1 MQKNLL
7 GEARFTEGQKTFLWL
22 MQLLQPAGMNLSQGN
37 SWFSH
42 AITSSMRAA
51 RRVPWS
57 SAFLT
62 FFAALFFTFNEG
74 NAASVNSRQLS
85 LIKNVVVI
93 YAENRSFDNLYG
105 HFPGADGLR
114 NVTAA
119 NAQQLDRDGSV
130 LPTLPPIWNGL
141 TATGVTPAITQA
153 MTAQLPNAPF
163 AIDDVQSFNT
173 PLTVATRDLTH
184 RFYENQ
190 MQINGGKNNQ
200 FAAWSNA
207 GALPMG
213 HYSTAAETLP
223 LWKIAQQYTL
233 ADHFF
238 MAAFGSSFLNHQ
250 WLICACTPY
259 YPKADKSPAVALISA
274 VEADGVTLA
283 QADNSPASALQGAPK
298 FVHSGNLTPD
308 FYAVNTM
315 QPPYQPSANAAA
327 PGGDKRYA
335 DASIATT
342 LPPQTSQ
349 TIGDLLSA
357 AGISWAW
364 YSSAWQ
370 AALTEPAKAIY
381 KALPYAQPNFQT
393 HHQPFN
399 YFAQFA
405 PGTAARAKHLL
416 DAGMEGKKFMQV
428 IDTGKLPQV
437 AFYKPQGNLNEHA
450 GYADVAAGDTHLLQV
465 IKHLQASPQWPNML
479 IIVTYDENGGFWDH
493 VAPPKGDRWG
503 PGMRIPAL
511 IISPFAKKGY
521 VDHTQYDTTSI
532 LRFITRRFNLPELP
546 GLKARNAALTAHGE
560 KPMSDLT
567 HALNFAK

>member
-1 MQKNLL
+1 ML
-7 GEARFTEGQKTFLWL
+7 RWL
-22 MQLLQPAGMNLSQGN
+22 SLVVAFFCISNEINAQPVSTPPLSQ
-37 SWFSH
+37 
-42 AITSSMRAA
+42 
-51 RRVPWS
+51 
-57 SAFLT
+57 
-62 FFAALFFTFNEG
+62 
-74 NAASVNSRQLS
+74 
-85 LIKNVVVI
+85 IKNVVVI

-105 HFPGADGLR
+105 NFPGANGLQ

-141 TATGVTPAITQA
+141 TAAGVTPVITQA

-163 AIDDVQSFNT
+163 AIDAAQGFNT

-213 HYSTAAETLP
+213 YYNTDATALP

-233 ADHFF
+233 ADNFF

-259 YPKADKSPAVALISA
+259 YPNADKSPAAPLISI
-274 VEADGVTLA
+274 VEADGVTLTRA
-283 QADNSPASALQGAPK
+283 ANSPASALQGAPK

-315 QPPYQPSANAAA
+315 QPPYQPSSNAAA
-327 PGGDKRYA
+327 PGEDARHA
-335 DASIATT
+335 DLQKTTT

-349 TIGDLLSA
+349 TIGDLLST

-364 YSSAWQ
+364 YGSAWQ
-370 AALTEPAKAIY
+370 AALTEPVKAIY
-381 KALPYAQPNFQT
+381 KFLPRTQPNFQT

-405 PGTAARAKHLL
+405 PGTTARAEHLL
-416 DAGMEGKKFMQV
+416 DGGLDGTKFMQV
-428 IDTGKLPQV
+428 IDAGKLPQV
-437 AFYKPQGNLNEHA
+437 AFYKPQGNLNEHP
-450 GYADVAAGDTHLLQV
+450 GYADVAAGDTHLAQV
-465 IKHLQASPQWPNML
+465 VRHLQASPQWPNML

-493 VAPPKGDRWG
+493 VKPPKGDRWG

-532 LRFITRRFNLPELP
+532 LRFITRRFNLPELA
-546 GLKARNAALTAHGE
+546 GVKARNVALGAHGE
-560 KPMSDLT
+560 KPMGDLT
-567 HALNFAK
+567 NALNLK